1 MNITLNT
8 AVLAAAVAIL
18 GLAACEESES
28 SSSGGIELAD
38 EPQSLLGK
46 SAGNA
51 RDLAN
56 QAANRDGQ
64 ASALADRLAGSGTVS
79 VSGLVFEIPEGWES
93 VAPSNTMRVAELH
106 AGSCVAAISIAG
118 GGIDDN
124 IERWAGQMVDDA
136 GEPGE
141 AASEDRTINGIEL
154 TLVEL
159 SGTYLDGGMFGP
171 KTERPDYSMFGAI
184 IPRGQR
190 SVFIKMTGPTDEMED
205 LHDDWIGMVE
215 SVRSE

>member
-1 MNITLNT
+1 MSTTRNI
-8 AVLAAAVAIL
+8 AVLAAVMTIV
-18 GLAACEESES
+18 GLAACEESS
-28 SSSGGIELAD
+28 SSSGGGVELAD

-79 VSGLVFEIPEGWES
+79 ALGLVFAIPEGWDS
-93 VAPSNTMRVAELH
+93 VAPSNNMRTAELH
-106 AGSCVAAISIAG
+106 AGGCIAAISIAG

-124 IERWAGQMVDDA
+124 IDRWSEQVLDAA
-136 GEPGE
+136 GEPAE
-141 AASEDRTINGIEL
+141 ADAEDRTINGIDL

-159 SGTYLDGGMFGP
+159 SGTYMDGGMFGP

-184 IPRGQR
+184 IPQGQR
-190 SVFIKMTGPTDEMED
+190 SVFIKMTGPTDEMDD
-205 LHDDWIGMVE
+205 LHSEWIALIE
-215 SVRSE
+215 SVGRE